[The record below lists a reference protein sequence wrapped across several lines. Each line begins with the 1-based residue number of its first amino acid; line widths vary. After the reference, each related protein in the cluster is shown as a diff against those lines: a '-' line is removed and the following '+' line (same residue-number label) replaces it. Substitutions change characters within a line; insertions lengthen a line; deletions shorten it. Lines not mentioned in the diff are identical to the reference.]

1 MPDGYQVHL
10 PALQQHKGDVRDIA
24 KGVHTAA
31 SACAQ
36 GQAVGDSSFG
46 LVGQP
51 FAQVME
57 LFTGSAGI
65 FVGLVATAADD
76 IADRL
81 QTAHESYDTQE
92 QHATTTIDGAGKG
105 IPA

>member
-10 PALQQHKGDVRDIA
+10 GSLQQHRGDVQDIA

-31 SACAQ
+31 SACAA
-36 GQAVGDSSFG
+36 GQAVGDLSFG

-57 LFTGSAGI
+57 LFTGSAEVFI
-65 FVGLVATAADD
+65 GLVATAADD
-76 IADRL
+76 LADRL
-81 QTAHESYDTQE
+81 QTAHAAYDTRE
-92 QHATTTIDGAGKG
+92 QHATSAIDGAGKE